1 MSKDTERYTSYNEY
15 KAADAMS
22 ELSPEDQELA
32 EKIEKRRIRSRR
44 IIKRRKLLMK
54 LSD

>member
-22 ELSPEDQELA
+22 ELSPEDQAMFTETCA
-32 EKIEKRRIRSRR
+32 QAAAGE
-44 IIKRRKLLMK
+44 
-54 LSD
+54 